1 MTGTWALNLFDRLH
15 IGHHIL
21 IDRLSDMPEPV
32 AAISDGE
39 LVAEDLILSQL
50 IQPIELRVKNL
61 EAYLKSIELE
71 STIQIETVSNFDE
84 LLAIPGPTTFMLFE
98 GPCCIEIEEKTLNIR
113 KEKLGIEDSTEF
125 LKPVK
130 AGDGDKMSS
139 SRVRLGEVDRM
150 GRRLTGKY
158 QHPRRLPTESRK
170 GIAAPKGEVFAT
182 KDGKPEERVVKRLR
196 DEAPHCVIT
205 VGDVTSATILAEGF
219 EPDIMV
225 IDGITKR
232 GIFEGKFQA
241 DVEYVIYNPPAVI
254 YPEAWAVMDTA
265 LRSGKNSLITV
276 EGEEDLMGFPAVLL
290 ADEGSVVLYG
300 QPEVGIVW
308 IPVNKSNKLMA
319 DAFLK
324 EMPVIP

>member
-15 IGHHIL
+15 IGHHVL

-39 LVAEDLILSQL
+39 LIAEDLILSQL
-50 IQPIELRVKNL
+50 IQPLELRVKNL
-61 EAYLKSIELE
+61 ETYLKSIELE

-98 GPCCIEIEEKTLNIR
+98 GPCCIEIEEKTLNVR
-113 KEKLGIEDSTEF
+113 KEKLGIEDSSEF

-130 AGDGDKMSS
+130 AGDGDKMASA
-139 SRVRLGEVDRM
+139 RVRLGEVDRK

-170 GIAAPKGEVFAT
+170 AIAAPKGEVFA
-182 KDGKPEERVVKRLR
+182 VN
-196 DEAPHCVIT
+196 
-205 VGDVTSATILAEGF
+205 GDVTSATILAEGF
-219 EPDIMV
+219 VPDIMV
-225 IDGITKR
+225 VDGITKR
-232 GIFEGKFQA
+232 GIFEGEFHA
-241 DVEYVIYNPPAVI
+241 DVEYVIYNPPAMI

-265 LRSGKNSLITV
+265 IRGGKKSLITV

-290 ADEGSVVLYG
+290 ASEGSVVLYG
-300 QPEVGIVW
+300 QPDVGIVW
-308 IPVNKSNKLMA
+308 IPVNQSSKRMV
-319 DAFLK
+319 DDFLK